1 MSGLRGDDDGG
12 RKPPDPDGLPGFPAE
27 WGRIVIP
34 DDCAEL
40 DKESTKVRR
49 ELRRE
54 AMFRRYGLL
63 PRPHTATATG
73 RMHHMALP
81 LVLVVM
87 AVLVTTTSLFAA
99 MWPQGSR
106 TGTAGDGTT
115 NRPSTGTTPASL
127 HTGAP
132 LPDLTLT
139 DSTGHTLHLDDARST
154 VVLLAR
160 HCACGSLI
168 TDTTRA
174 AVAAGVSVL
183 VVGDTRQPALPS
195 LPGNATV
202 ATATDPSGSLAS
214 ALDAGATPVPG
225 QHTGGAL
232 LIDAKGTLVET
243 VPATRSATDFAHQIT
258 TLT

>member
-54 AMFRRYGLL
+54 AMLRKYGLL
-63 PRPHTATATG
+63 PRHRTATG

-106 TGTAGDGTT
+106 TGSGGDGAT

-127 HTGAP
+127 RTGAR
-132 LPDLTLT
+132 LPDLRLT
-139 DSTGHTLHLDDARST
+139 DSTGHTLHLDKARST

-168 TDTTRA
+168 TGTARA
-174 AVAAGVSVL
+174 AVAVGVSVL

-214 ALDAGATPVPG
+214 ALAAGATPVPS

-243 VPATRSATDFAHQIT
+243 VPATRSATDFAQQIT

>member
-40 DKESTKVRR
+40 DKESAKVRR

-54 AMFRRYGLL
+54 AMFRKYGLL
-63 PRPHTATATG
+63 PRTHPAPNRLH
-73 RMHHMALP
+73 RMALP

-106 TGTAGDGTT
+106 TGTSGGDAAS
-115 NRPSTGTTPASL
+115 RPSTGTTPAAL
-127 HTGAP
+127 RTGAP
-132 LPDLTLT
+132 LPDLRLI
-139 DSTGHTLHLDDARST
+139 DSAGHTLHLDRTRST

-160 HCACGSLI
+160 HCSCASMI
-168 TDTTRA
+168 RDTARA
-174 AVAAGVSVL
+174 AVGAKVSVL
-183 VVGDTRQPALPS
+183 VVGDKRRPRLPS
-195 LPGNATV
+195 LPGDV
-202 ATATDPSGSLAS
+202 ATATDPSG
-214 ALDAGATPVPG
+214 ALSDAVAAGATPAPSQRV
-225 QHTGGAL
+225 GGVL
-232 LIDAKGTLVET
+232 LVDAKGRLVES
-243 VPATRSATDFAHQIT
+243 VPAARSAAGFSGRIAA
-258 TLT
+258 LA